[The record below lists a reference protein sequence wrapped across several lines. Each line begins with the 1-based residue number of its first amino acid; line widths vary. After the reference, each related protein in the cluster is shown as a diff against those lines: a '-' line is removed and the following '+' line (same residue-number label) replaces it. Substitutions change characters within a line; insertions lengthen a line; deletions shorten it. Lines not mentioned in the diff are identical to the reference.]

1 MRARRSRAR
10 PSSRTRAWTSASATR
25 STTPWRGSTRLRQ
38 RRSAGRRRRTRPS
51 LRPRTCCA
59 CRTASSRRAMSA
71 RVQPLLDVGS
81 PVGTLAN
88 VDCAMFYSITNCQ
101 EGLRGIS
108 FGNLLIKQ
116 VAEDLKRELPH
127 LRRFATLS
135 PIPGFRGW
143 LDENRMRVA
152 VGAEGKE
159 RLALLSRLEDPAWHL
174 GEVPEALQSL
184 LMRLCAYYLLNAKQ
198 GLEPLDAVA
207 RFHLGNGANH
217 EVIRRD
223 DWYWTMSAVLLSRQ
237 EQRPIFDQAF
247 QIFWRDPKLTEA
259 MMQMLLPQAYG
270 RAARPEQQQS
280 QRLTDALFSQ
290 QREAREKDA
299 ERLDIE
305 ARLTFSSRE
314 VLQRMDFDTMSAAEL
329 AEAKKM
335 IARLRLPLP
344 MIRTRRFRPER
355 AGRRIDLRA
364 TLRESLREGG
374 DIIALVR
381 AAPGE
386 LHPPLVVLCDIS
398 GSMNPYSRMFL
409 HFLHAIT
416 NDRDRVSVFV
426 FGTRLT
432 NITRQLRH
440 RDVDVAMA
448 KVADAIKDWSGGT
461 RIGASLREFNFK
473 WARRTLGQNACVLLV
488 SDGLDRE
495 AGEGLGEEM
504 ERLAK
509 SSRYLVWL
517 NPLLRYDKF
526 EARPAG
532 VRAILPHVDLFLPVH
547 NLKSLVDLAKTL
559 NGPMTRQNQEKRAW
573 K

>member
-1 MRARRSRAR
+1 MQ
-10 PSSRTRAWTSASATR
+10 P
-25 STTPWRGSTRLRQ
+25 
-38 RRSAGRRRRTRPS
+38 AGRLAENVMHFARL
-51 LRPRTCCA
+51 LRA
-59 CRTASSRRAMSA
+59 A
-71 RVQPLLDVGS
+71 
-81 PVGTLAN
+81 
-88 VDCAMFYSITNCQ
+88 
-101 EGLRGIS
+101 GLRIGSDRVIDCVRALEIT
-108 FGNLLIKQ
+108 G
-116 VAEDLKRELPH
+116 
-127 LRRFATLS
+127 ATS
-135 PIPGFRGW
+135 PQ
-143 LDENRMRVA
+143 L
-152 VGAEGKE
+152 
-159 RLALLSRLEDPAWHL
+159 
-174 GEVPEALQSL
+174 
-184 LMRLCAYYLLNAKQ
+184 
-198 GLEPLDAVA
+198 
-207 RFHLGNGANH
+207 
-217 EVIRRD
+217 RRD

-247 QIFWRDPKLTEA
+247 GIFWRDPKLAEK
-259 MMQMLLPQAYG
+259 MMQMMLPQAYG
-270 RAARPEQQQS
+270 RASKPEQEQS
-280 QRLTDALFSQ
+280 QRLTYALFDQ
-290 QREAREKDA
+290 KKAAVEKE
-299 ERLDIE
+299 ERLELE

-344 MIRTRRFRPER
+344 VIRTRRFRPHPSGVR
-355 AGRRIDLRA
+355 VDLRK

-374 DIIALVR
+374 DIIPLVR
-381 AAPGE
+381 AAPRE

-398 GSMNPYSRMFL
+398 GSMNPYARMFL

-448 KVADAIKDWSGGT
+448 RVAEAIKDWSGGT

-473 WARRTLGQNACVLLV
+473 WARRVLGQNACVLLV

-509 SSRYLVWL
+509 SCRRLIWL

-532 VRAILPHVDLFLPVH
+532 VRAMLPHVDLFLPVH
-547 NLKSLVDLAKTL
+547 NLKSLVDLAHTL
-559 NGPMTRQNQEKRAW
+559 NSAQTEKQQW